1 MFLSVVCCVLAF
13 SNLCQGLEILSLNGK
28 WILSD
33 STKKYN
39 SIKALVPGGVY
50 SDLMNSEIIGD
61 IHYGLNDRDLKWVPR
76 LNWTYTR
83 TFILSQNLINNE
95 NIHLVFDG
103 LDTFSTIYL
112 NGAKIGES
120 KNMFVQYIFPVKN
133 HLQVGNNTLTINFL
147 SPIEVSSRLA
157 TEQAKNYTVPPDCPA
172 TEYNGECHVNM
183 VRKMQASFAW
193 DWGPSFPSV
202 GIWKDVYIQAFSESV
217 IRYVVSDVSEQD
229 QDNWNLNLDVYL
241 ATNMKNIVS
250 GKILVEIALNF
261 VNFAKVIDVNTTA
274 NSNQEIVAAINI
286 PVPKF
291 YVNSWWPN
299 GYGESKLYLLKVTY
313 ESSDS
318 KDISIQQQKIGF
330 RKVELVQ
337 DKLTNGLSFYFK
349 INDVPI
355 FMKGSNEIP
364 VDILPEK
371 GQNQSTIKRLLTA
384 ARDANMNMIRVW
396 GGGVYESDYF
406 YSLADELGILI
417 WQDFMFA
424 CGMYPA
430 TDIFLDNV
438 LLEVKHQVKRLYS
451 HPSIILFS
459 GNNENEGAL
468 RQNWYNTL
476 LNFTIFY
483 QDYVKLYVT
492 TIKSEFLKITHD
504 RGLFITSSPTNGN
517 ESDAEGYVAQN
528 PASSLYGDIHFYN
541 YILDPFNPNFYPTPR
556 FASEYGYQSLPSIQS
571 WLSVTNNL
579 SDININ
585 SAFMNHRQHHPLGN
599 IQLQMLLLYNF
610 KAPSTNSSYFDEA
623 FIYYSQV
630 VQAMATKIE
639 TEHYRIYRSNL
650 NAAGEGHTMGA
661 LYWQLND
668 VWVAPSWSGIDYK
681 GRRKM
686 LQYLAGNFFSPV
698 IVVGHIDSKRDLMIY
713 IVSDLLSPIEN
724 VTVSIRVFNWTSFQP
739 IDTTFINVT
748 LENGSSSLVKTIQT
762 DNYLSTLGCGLPK
775 VARNNCFFY
784 LSLANYGVAIAPDNF
799 VLPAAVKYIN
809 LTSAEVRVTSV
820 NKLSDKGEFRI
831 EITSDKFAL
840 FVWIDSPAVTGIFSE
855 NGFLIINTKTEVYFK
870 TEEPTTADD
879 LLKTLTITHILNKNY
894 FSV

>member
-1 MFLSVVCCVLAF
+1 MFLSVVYFVLAF

-39 SIKALVPGGVY
+39 NIKAAVPGGIY
-50 SDLMNSEIIGD
+50 SDLMNSDIIGD
-61 IHYGLNDRDLKWVPR
+61 IHYGFNDRDLKWVPR
-76 LNWTYTR
+76 LNWTYTK
-83 TFILSQNLINNE
+83 TFVLSQDLINNE
-95 NIHLVFDG
+95 NVYLVFDG
-103 LDTFSTIYL
+103 LDTFSNIYL

-120 KNMFVQYIFPVKN
+120 KNMFVQYIFPIKN
-133 HLQVGNNTLTINFL
+133 YLKVGNNTLTINFL
-147 SPIEVSSRLA
+147 SPIEISSTIA

-172 TEYNGECHVNM
+172 AEYNGECHVNM
-183 VRKMQASFAW
+183 VRKMQASFSW

-217 IRYVVSDVSEQD
+217 IRYVVSDVSEQN
-229 QDNWNLNLDVYL
+229 QDYWNLNVDVYL
-241 ATNMKNIVS
+241 ANNIKNRVS
-250 GKILVEIALNF
+250 GKVLVEIALNF
-261 VNFAKVIDVNTTA
+261 VNFAKVIDINATE
-274 NSNQEIVAAINI
+274 NSNQEIVASITVS
-286 PVPKF
+286 VPKL

-313 ESSDS
+313 ESSDT
-318 KDISIQQQKIGF
+318 KDVSIKKQKIGF

-364 VDILPEK
+364 IDILPEK
-371 GQNQSTIKRLLTA
+371 GQDKTTIKRLLTA

-430 TDIFLDNV
+430 TNIFLDNV

-451 HPSIILFS
+451 HTSVIIFS

-468 RQNWYNTL
+468 RQNWYHTL
-476 LNFTIFY
+476 LNFTIYY

-492 TIKSEFLKITHD
+492 TIKSEFLKITHN
-504 RGLFITSSPTNGN
+504 RGLFITSSPTNGK
-517 ESDAEGYVAQN
+517 ESDAEGYLAQN
-528 PASSLYGDIHFYN
+528 PASTLYGDVHFYN

-579 SDININ
+579 SDIDIN

-599 IQLQMLLLYNF
+599 IELQTLILYNF
-610 KAPSTNSSYFDEA
+610 KEPFLNSYFDEA
-623 FIYYSQV
+623 LIYYSQV
-630 VQAMATKIE
+630 VQAMAVKIE

-650 NAAGEGHTMGA
+650 NGEGEGYTMGA

-668 VWVAPSWSGIDYK
+668 VWVAPTWSGIDYM

-686 LQYLAGNFFSPV
+686 LQYLAGNFFSP
-698 IVVGHIDSKRDLMIY
+698 IMVVGHIDSKRDLLIY
-713 IVSDLLSPIEN
+713 VVSDLLSPIEN
-724 VTVSIRVFNWTSFQP
+724 VTVSLRVYNFTSFQP
-739 IDTTFINVT
+739 VATTYINIT
-748 LENGSSSLVKTIQT
+748 LESGSSALIKTIHT
-762 DNYLSTLGCGLPK
+762 DNYLSTLGCGLPNI
-775 VARNNCFFY
+775 ARNNCFFY
-784 LSLANYGVAIAPDNF
+784 LSLTNYGVSIAPDNF

-809 LTSAEVRVTSV
+809 LTSAEVKVTSV
-820 NKLSDKGEFRI
+820 NQLSDNGEFRI

-840 FVWIDSPAVTGIFSE
+840 FVWIESPAVTGTFSE
-855 NGFLIINTKTEVYFK
+855 NGFLIINPKTEVYFK
-870 TEEPTTADD
+870 TYEQTTADN

-894 FSV
+894 FSA